1 MFQLNDVAGLKIR
14 RDHLGEDPLVLRVIA
29 VGDEGLAIVECA
41 HHREVVGRR
50 SESDI
55 GSAQVVVDAVET
67 GGKTAQSISDFTIGE
82 VVIEPLK
89 GHYVGEGHGLYC
101 REARRRRRGC
111 DDGTMNA
118 TLVAKGVVGGF
129 AHRTLFEGV
138 DLTVAPGDVIGVVGA
153 NGAGKSTLLRILAG
167 DVEPLE
173 GTVSAA
179 PADAFVGWLPQ
190 EHQRVPGETVAGYI
204 ARRTGCTAATHAME
218 AAATALADPAQG
230 PADADPA
237 DAYAVALEHWLATG
251 AADLDDRIPAV
262 LADLGLHSGAVSP
275 TSSLTTALSGGQAAR
290 VGLAALMLS
299 RFDIVLLDEPTND
312 LDLDGLQRLEDFVRD
327 LRGGVVLVS
336 HDREFLARSVTR
348 VLELDLAQNITTVF
362 GGGYDSFLEEREVAR
377 RHRREQYDE
386 FADKKSDLV
395 ARARTQR
402 EWSSQGVRNAVR
414 KSPDNDKIRRRAAME
429 SSEKQAQKVRQMESR
444 IARLHE
450 VDEPRREWTLEFT
463 IGSAPRSSSVV
474 ATLANA
480 VVRQGD
486 FVLGPVS
493 IQVDAG
499 ERIGITGPNGA
510 GKSTLL
516 RLLLGRQQ
524 PDEGRASLGANV
536 AIGEIDQARA
546 EFSGPGRL
554 VDRFEQ
560 RVPSWSTADVRTLL
574 AKFGL
579 RADHVERAVEEL
591 SPGERTRA
599 GLALLQAS
607 GTNVL
612 VLDEPTNHL
621 DLAAIE
627 QLEQALE
634 TYDGAL
640 LLVTHDRRML
650 QNVRLDRYWAVDHG
664 RVEER

>member
-1 MFQLNDVAGLKIR
+1 M
-14 RDHLGEDPLVLRVIA
+14 
-29 VGDEGLAIVECA
+29 
-41 HHREVVGRR
+41 
-50 SESDI
+50 
-55 GSAQVVVDAVET
+55 T
-67 GGKTAQSISDFTIGE
+67 
-82 VVIEPLK
+82 
-89 GHYVGEGHGLYC
+89 
-101 REARRRRRGC
+101 
-111 DDGTMNA
+111 A
-118 TLVAKGVVGGF
+118 TLVAKNVAGGF
-129 AHRTLFEGV
+129 AYRTLFEGL

-167 DVEPLE
+167 DVEPLD
-173 GTVSAA
+173 GTVSLA

-190 EHQRVPGETVAGYI
+190 EHQRIPGETVGAYI
-204 ARRTGCTAATHAME
+204 ARRTGCAAATQAME
-218 AAATALADPAQG
+218 AAATALADASQG
-230 PADADPA
+230 PDTA
-237 DAYAVALEHWLATG
+237 DAYSAALDHWLASG
-251 AADLDDRIPAV
+251 AADLDERLPAV
-262 LADLGLHSGAVSP
+262 LADLGLDSDAVRPESTP
-275 TSSLTTALSGGQAAR
+275 MTALSGGQAAR

-299 RFDIVLLDEPTND
+299 RFDIALLDEPTND
-312 LDLDGLQRLEDFVRD
+312 LDLDGLARLEGFVRD

-348 VLELDLAQNITTVF
+348 VLELDLAQNTTTVF
-362 GGGYDSFLEEREVAR
+362 GGGYESYLEEREVGR

-386 FADKKSDLV
+386 FAEKKADLV

-402 EWSSQGVRNAVR
+402 EWSSQGVRNAMR
-414 KSPDNDKIRRRAAME
+414 KAPDNDKIRRRAATE

-444 IARLHE
+444 IARLEE
-450 VDEPRREWTLEFT
+450 VDEPRKEWTLEFT
-463 IGSAPRSSSVV
+463 IGAAPRSSSVV
-474 ATLANA
+474 ATLDNA

-493 IQVDAG
+493 VQVDAG

-516 RLLLGRQQ
+516 RLLLGRRE

-546 EFSGPGRL
+546 DFTGTGRL

-579 RADHVERAVEEL
+579 RADHVERAVDDL

-599 GLALLQAS
+599 GLALLQAC

-621 DLAAIE
+621 DLPAIE

-634 TYDGAL
+634 SYDGAL

-650 QNVRLDRYWAVDHG
+650 QNVRLDRSWVVDNGH
-664 RVEER
+664 VAEL

>member
-1 MFQLNDVAGLKIR
+1 M
-14 RDHLGEDPLVLRVIA
+14 
-29 VGDEGLAIVECA
+29 
-41 HHREVVGRR
+41 
-50 SESDI
+50 
-55 GSAQVVVDAVET
+55 T
-67 GGKTAQSISDFTIGE
+67 
-82 VVIEPLK
+82 
-89 GHYVGEGHGLYC
+89 
-101 REARRRRRGC
+101 
-111 DDGTMNA
+111 A
-118 TLVAKGVVGGF
+118 TLVAKNLAGGF
-129 AHRTLFEGV
+129 AHRTLFEGL
-138 DLTVAPGDVIGVVGA
+138 DLTVAPGDVVGVVGV

-167 DVEPLE
+167 DVEPLD
-173 GTVSAA
+173 GTVSLA

-190 EHQRVPGETVAGYI
+190 EHQRVTRETVAGYI
-204 ARRTGCTAATHAME
+204 ARRSGCTAATQAMDS
-218 AAATALADPAQG
+218 AAAALSGSAPAGVDPAE
-230 PADADPA
+230 
-237 DAYAVALEHWLATG
+237 AYSVALDHWLATG
-251 AADLDDRIPAV
+251 AADLDERLPAV
-262 LADLGLHSGAVSP
+262 LADLGLDSAAIRPES
-275 TSSLTTALSGGQAAR
+275 TLMTALSGGQAAR

-312 LDLDGLQRLEDFVRD
+312 LDLDGLARLEDFVRD

-348 VLELDLAQNITTVF
+348 VLELDLAQNTTTVF
-362 GGGYDSFLEEREVAR
+362 GGGYDSYLEEREVAR
-377 RHRREQYDE
+377 RHRRDEYDE
-386 FADKKSDLV
+386 FADKKADLV

-402 EWSSQGVRNAVR
+402 EWSSQGVRNAMR
-414 KSPDNDKIRRRAAME
+414 KAPDNDKIRRRAATE

-444 IARLHE
+444 IARLAE
-450 VDEPRREWTLEFT
+450 VAEPRKEWTLEFA

-474 ATLANA
+474 ATLDNA

-493 IQVDAG
+493 LQVDAG

-516 RLLLGRQQ
+516 KLLLGRQQ
-524 PDEGRASLGANV
+524 PDEGRASLGASV

-546 EFSGPGRL
+546 DFSGPGRL

-560 RVPSWSTADVRTLL
+560 WVPSFSTADVRTLL

-579 RADHVERAVEEL
+579 RADHVERAVDEL

-599 GLALLQAS
+599 GLALLQAR

-627 QLEQALE
+627 QLEHALE
-634 TYDGAL
+634 SYDGAL

-650 QNVRLDRYWAVDHG
+650 ANVRLDRSWVVDNG
-664 RVEER
+664 RVAQL

>member
-1 MFQLNDVAGLKIR
+1 M
-14 RDHLGEDPLVLRVIA
+14 
-29 VGDEGLAIVECA
+29 
-41 HHREVVGRR
+41 
-50 SESDI
+50 
-55 GSAQVVVDAVET
+55 T
-67 GGKTAQSISDFTIGE
+67 
-82 VVIEPLK
+82 
-89 GHYVGEGHGLYC
+89 
-101 REARRRRRGC
+101 
-111 DDGTMNA
+111 A
-118 TLVAKGVVGGF
+118 TLVAKNVAGGF
-129 AHRTLFEGV
+129 AHRTLFEGLDV
-138 DLTVAPGDVIGVVGA
+138 TVAPGDVIGVVGA
-153 NGAGKSTLLRILAG
+153 NGAGKSTLLRIQAG
-167 DVEPLE
+167 AVAPLD
-173 GTVSAA
+173 GVVSIA

-190 EHQRVPGETVAGYI
+190 EHERVPGETVAAYI
-204 ARRTGCTAATHAME
+204 ARRTGCAEATQAME
-218 AAATALADPAQG
+218 IAAAALADPDQSSANT
-230 PADADPA
+230 DPTVDYSA
-237 DAYAVALEHWLATG
+237 ALDHWLATG
-251 AADLDDRIPAV
+251 AADLDERLPAV
-262 LADLGLHSGAVSP
+262 LADLGLESDAVRPES
-275 TSSLTTALSGGQAAR
+275 TLMTALSGGQAAR

-312 LDLDGLQRLEDFVRD
+312 LDLDGLARLEDIVGN

-348 VLELDLAQNITTVF
+348 VLELDLAQNTTTVF
-362 GGGYDSFLEEREVAR
+362 GGGYESYLEEREVGR

-386 FADKKSDLV
+386 FAEKKADLV

-402 EWSSQGVRNAVR
+402 EWSSQGVRNAMR
-414 KSPDNDKIRRRAAME
+414 KAPDNDKNRRRAATE

-444 IARLHE
+444 IARLEE
-450 VDEPRREWTLEFT
+450 VAEPRKEWTLEFT
-463 IGSAPRSSSVV
+463 IGAAPRSSTVV
-474 ATLANA
+474 ATLDNA
-480 VVRQGD
+480 VVRQGE

-493 IQVDAG
+493 VQVDAG
-499 ERIGITGPNGA
+499 ERVGITGPNGA

-546 EFSGPGRL
+546 AFTGRERL

-579 RADHVERAVEEL
+579 GADHVERPVDEL

-599 GLALLQAS
+599 GLALLQAC

-627 QLEQALE
+627 QLEEALE

-650 QNVRLDRYWAVDHG
+650 QNVRLDRSWLVDNG
-664 RVEER
+664 CVTEL

>member
-1 MFQLNDVAGLKIR
+1 MLFN
-14 RDHLGEDPLVLRVIA
+14 
-29 VGDEGLAIVECA
+29 
-41 HHREVVGRR
+41 
-50 SESDI
+50 
-55 GSAQVVVDAVET
+55 GSVT
-67 GGKTAQSISDFTIGE
+67 
-82 VVIEPLK
+82 
-89 GHYVGEGHGLYC
+89 
-101 REARRRRRGC
+101 
-111 DDGTMNA
+111 A
-118 TLVAKGVVGGF
+118 TLVAKNLAGGF
-129 AHRTLFEGV
+129 AHRTLFEGL
-138 DLTVAPGDVIGVVGA
+138 DLTVAPGDVVGVVGA

-167 DVEPLE
+167 ALEPLA
-173 GTVSAA
+173 GTVSVA

-190 EHQRVPGETVAGYI
+190 EHERIHGETVAGYI
-204 ARRTGCTAATHAME
+204 TRRTGCAAATLAME
-218 AAATALADPAQG
+218 TAATALAE
-230 PADADPA
+230 DAP
-237 DAYAVALEHWLATG
+237 DAAAVYATALEHWLVTG
-251 AADLDDRIPAV
+251 AADLEERIPAV
-262 LADLGLHSGAVSP
+262 LADLGLGGDAVQPDSTP
-275 TSSLTTALSGGQAAR
+275 MTALSGGQAAR

-312 LDLDGLQRLEDFVRD
+312 LDLDGLDRLEGLVRD

-348 VLELDLAQNITTVF
+348 VLELDLAQNTTTVF
-362 GGGYDSFLEEREVAR
+362 GGGYDSYLDEREVAR
-377 RHRREQYDE
+377 RHRREEYEE
-386 FADKKSDLV
+386 FSGKKADLV
-395 ARARTQR
+395 ARARTAR
-402 EWSSQGVRNAVR
+402 EWSSHGVRNAMR
-414 KSPDNDKIRRRAAME
+414 KAPDNDKIRRRAATE

-444 IARLHE
+444 IARLEE
-450 VDEPRREWTLEFT
+450 VAEPRKEWTLQFS
-463 IGSAPRSSSVV
+463 IGAAPRSSSVV
-474 ATLANA
+474 ATLDKA

-493 IQVDAG
+493 LQIAAG
-499 ERIGITGPNGA
+499 ERVGITGPNGA

-546 EFSGPGRL
+546 DFSGSGRL
-554 VDRFEQ
+554 IDRFEQ
-560 RVPSWSTADVRTLL
+560 RVPSWPTAEVRTLL

-579 RADHVERAVEEL
+579 RADHVERDVEEL

-599 GLALLQAS
+599 GLALLQAR

-621 DLAAIE
+621 DLPAIE

-650 QNVRLDRYWAVDHG
+650 ENVRLDRYWTVENG
-664 RVEER
+664 RVVED